1 VIRLEIGGESAKLG
15 GLAMPSLRP
24 DLVQAL
30 LPERERE
37 RISSYALEDSGQGT
51 DVFGTSADG
60 VGNAYA
66 LAYWLHRY
74 YFRVVSAG
82 HEHIPLDGA
91 GVVVGNHSG
100 VLPFDAVMVT
110 TDVFRHMDPPRLV
123 RFMVD
128 FFVYKMPFI
137 GTLFRSLGQVPGT
150 RRNFDGLIDE
160 GHLVGIFPEGA
171 DALGKPAEDRYELFP
186 FSHGHVELAARHGAP
201 VIPFGVVGAE
211 EQQTVITNLEPLARA
226 FNLPFVPVTRTFP
239 WFGPAGLLPKPVR
252 YFIHYGAPLTIDPA
266 VLSSIDVRGRE
277 VERVREAVREQIQR
291 GLAARRRFVGGEVG
305 DEDGSR

>member
-1 VIRLEIGGESAKLG
+1 
-15 GLAMPSLRP
+15 MPTLRP

-37 RISSYALEDSGQGT
+37 RVAAYMLDDAGQGT
-51 DVFGTSADG
+51 DVFGTTAAG
-60 VGNAYA
+60 IGNAYA
-66 LAYWLHRY
+66 LAYWLHRF
-74 YFRVVSAG
+74 YFRVVSSG
-82 HEHIPLDGA
+82 HEHIPMDTG

-110 TDVFRHMDPPRLV
+110 TDVFRHTDPPRLV

-128 FFVYKMPFI
+128 FFVYRMPFL
-137 GTLFRSLGQVPGT
+137 GVLFRSLGQVPGT
-150 RRNFDGLIDE
+150 RRNFDGLIKE

-171 DALGKPAEDRYELFP
+171 DALGKPAEERYELFP

-239 WFGPAGLLPKPVR
+239 WLGPAGLLPKPVR
-252 YFIHYGAPLTIDPA
+252 YFIHYGEPLMIDPA
-266 VLSSIDVRGRE
+266 VLESIEVRARE
-277 VERVREAVREQIQR
+277 VERVREAVREQIHH
-291 GLAARRRFVGGEVG
+291 GLEVRARFIAGEQPH
-305 DEDGSR
+305 D

>member
-1 VIRLEIGGESAKLG
+1 MRSAKLSVR
-15 GLAMPSLRP
+15 AMPTLRP
-24 DLVQAL
+24 DLVQTL

-37 RISSYALEDSGQGT
+37 RIAAYALDDAGQGT
-51 DVFGTSADG
+51 DVFGTSAAG
-60 VGNAYA
+60 IGNAYA
-66 LAYWLHRY
+66 LAYWFHRF

-82 HEHIPLDGA
+82 HEHIPLDTA

-128 FFVYKMPFI
+128 FFVYRMPFI

-150 RRNFDGLIDE
+150 RRNFDGLIEE

-171 DALGKPAEDRYELFP
+171 DALGKPAEDRYDLFP
-186 FSHGHVELAARHGAP
+186 FSHGHIELAARHGAP
-201 VIPFGVVGAE
+201 VVPFGVVGAE

-226 FNLPFVPVTRTFP
+226 LNLPFVPVTRTFP

-252 YFIHYGAPLTIDPA
+252 YFIHYGEPLIIDPA
-266 VLSSIDVRGRE
+266 VLASIEVRTRE
-277 VERVREAVREQIQR
+277 VERVRDAVREQIHR
-291 GLAARRRFVGGEVG
+291 GLEARQRFIAGDAAAGAGE
-305 DEDGSR
+305 

>member
-1 VIRLEIGGESAKLG
+1 
-15 GLAMPSLRP
+15 MPTLRS
-24 DLVQAL
+24 DLVRSL

-37 RISSYALEDSGQGT
+37 RVAAYLLDDAGTGT

-60 VGNAYA
+60 IGNAYA

-74 YFRVVSAG
+74 YFRVISAG
-82 HEHIPLDGA
+82 HDNVPLDTA

-110 TDVFRHMDPPRLV
+110 TDVFRHTDPPRLV

-128 FFVYKMPFI
+128 FFVYRMPFI

-150 RRNFDGLIDE
+150 RRNFDGLIQE

-186 FSHGHVELAARHGAP
+186 FSHGHVELAARHGVP

-226 FNLPFVPVTRTFP
+226 LNLPFMPVTRTFP
-239 WFGPAGLLPKPVR
+239 WLGPAGLLPKPVR
-252 YFIHYGAPLTIDPA
+252 YFIHYGEPLIIDPA
-266 VLSSIDVRGRE
+266 VLASIDVRARE
-277 VERVREAVREQIQR
+277 VERVREAVREQIHVGLEARQR
-291 GLAARRRFVGGEVG
+291 FIAGEMTP
-305 DEDGSR
+305 

>member
-1 VIRLEIGGESAKLG
+1 MV
-15 GLAMPSLRP
+15 SLRP
-24 DLVQAL
+24 DLVSTL

-37 RISSYALEDSGQGT
+37 RVAAYVLDDAGAGT
-51 DVFGTSADG
+51 DVFGTSATG
-60 VGNAYA
+60 IGNAYA
-66 LAYWLHRY
+66 LAYWLHRH
-74 YFRVVSAG
+74 YFRVRSEG
-82 HEHIPLDGA
+82 HANIPEQGA

-110 TDVFRHMDPPRLV
+110 TDVFRHSDPPRLV

-128 FFVYKMPFI
+128 YFVYRMPFL
-137 GTLFRSLGQVPGT
+137 GTLFRSLGQVSGT
-150 RRNFDGLIDE
+150 RRNFDGLIEE

-226 FNLPFVPVTRTFP
+226 LNLPFIPVTRTFP
-239 WFGPAGLLPKPVR
+239 WLGPAGLLPRPVR
-252 YFIHYGAPLTIDPA
+252 YYIHYGEPLHVDPA
-266 VLSSIDVRGRE
+266 VLESIEVRERE
-277 VERVREAVREQIQR
+277 VERVREAVREQIR
-291 GLAARRRFVGGEVG
+291 AGREHRRRFEEG
-305 DEDGSR
+305 RL